1 MGSTKFDDNNDRIRQ
16 KRYTCKL
23 SKLNI
28 IQDEGGG
35 GGGAKKS
42 VWTPIVQYCRACREN
57 YESAFKIKI
66 SIPRSESS

>member
-35 GGGAKKS
+35 GGGGGQRNLYG
-42 VWTPIVQYCRACREN
+42 P
-57 YESAFKIKI
+57 
-66 SIPRSESS
+66 PSSNTVELVERITNLLLK